1 MLPPSASMAS
11 TIPRAERDPAPL
23 NTMCSSKCDQ
33 PERASSSARAPRPAT
48 TLSATVCRPGI
59 GSQTTRTPFAS
70 VWTLG
75 VVGDVMASAF
85 REGADVG
92 LDGLGLRRQA
102 VEAFGPRGEVG
113 DPAGQ
118 PGRDTAGL

>member
-11 TIPRAERDPAPL
+11 TISRAERDPAPL
-23 NTMCSSKCDQ
+23 KTICSRRCDQ
-33 PERASSSARAPRPAT
+33 PQRAASSARAPRPAT
-48 TLSATVCRPGI
+48 TDSATVCRPGI
-59 GSQTTRTPFAS
+59 GSQTTRTPLLR

-75 VVGDVMASAF
+75 VMSLPL

-102 VEAFGPRGEVG
+102 VEAFGAADQVG
-113 DPAGQ
+113 DAAGQ
-118 PGRDTAGL
+118 LRRDAAGLGHGL